1 VTDRRCAAGLLGALL
16 MAAVS
21 GCTTVDHTSTEASAL
36 PAPTGSTAPTYEVQL
51 RGVLDVANAQSGE
64 CGTDAPPT
72 PEPRQQA
79 TLCSADLVLVYT
91 LAPAAV
97 SGSEVTGVEAV
108 FSSAR
113 PVVRIT
119 VSPQGG
125 AGLVRV
131 TNEAMNASPPRNQLA
146 LVSRGRVQTAV
157 PVTDTIDGQV
167 LEISGFDTIDAA
179 RAAAALLQP
188 SAPSAS
194 PASSSASSSASAS
207 SVSASAS
214 ASASSASAAS
224 SS

>member
-1 VTDRRCAAGLLGALL
+1 MTARRCAAVVLAGLLV
-16 MAAVS
+16 AAVS

-51 RGVLDVANAQSGE
+51 RGVLDVANAQTGE
-64 CGTDAPPT
+64 CGTTAPPT
-72 PEPRQQA
+72 PEPQQQA

-131 TNEAMNASPPRNQLA
+131 TSEAMNASPPRNQLA

-167 LEISGFDTIDAA
+167 LEISGFESIDAA

-188 SAPSAS
+188 VDPSAGPRS
-194 PASSSASSSASAS
+194 GSSSTSASSSASS
-207 SVSASAS
+207 
-214 ASASSASAAS
+214 
-224 SS
+224 

>member
-1 VTDRRCAAGLLGALL
+1 VTARRCAAGLLGALL

-51 RGVLDVANAQSGE
+51 RGVLDVANAQTGE

>member
-1 VTDRRCAAGLLGALL
+1 VTARRCAAVVVAALTVS
-16 MAAVS
+16 AVS
-21 GCTTVDHTSTEASAL
+21 GCTTVDHTSTAASAL
-36 PAPTGSTAPTYEVQL
+36 PAPTGSTAATYEVQL
-51 RGVLDVANAQSGE
+51 RGVLDVANAQAGE
-64 CGTDAPPT
+64 CGTTAPPT
-72 PEPRQQA
+72 PEPRRPA

-119 VSPQGG
+119 VTPQGG

-131 TNEAMNASPPRNQLA
+131 TSEAMNASPPRNQLA

-157 PVTDTIDGQV
+157 PVSDTIDGQV
-167 LEISGFDTIDAA
+167 LEISGFDSIDAA

-188 SAPSAS
+188 SAPTPSPTAAS
-194 PASSSASSSASAS
+194 PSSASS
-207 SVSASAS
+207 
-214 ASASSASAAS
+214 
-224 SS
+224 

>member
-1 VTDRRCAAGLLGALL
+1 MTAGRCAAGMLAALL
-16 MAAVS
+16 VAAVS
-21 GCTTVDHTSTEASAL
+21 GCTTVDHTSTEATAL

-51 RGVLDVANAQSGE
+51 RGVLDVANAHTGQ
-64 CGTDAPPT
+64 CGTTAPPM
-72 PEPRQQA
+72 PEPSQQA

-131 TNEAMNASPPRNQLA
+131 TSQAMNATPPRNQLA

-167 LEISGFDTIDAA
+167 LEISGFDSIDAA

-194 PASSSASSSASAS
+194 PTSSPTSA

-214 ASASSASAAS
+214 S
-224 SS
+224 

>member
-1 VTDRRCAAGLLGALL
+1 MTARRCAAVVLAGLLV
-16 MAAVS
+16 AAVS

-51 RGVLDVANAQSGE
+51 RGVLDVANAQTGE
-64 CGTDAPPT
+64 CGTTAPPT
-72 PEPRQQA
+72 PEPQQQA

-131 TNEAMNASPPRNQLA
+131 TSEAMNASPPRNQLA

-167 LEISGFDTIDAA
+167 LESSGFESIDAA
-179 RAAAALLQP
+179 GAAAALLQP
-188 SAPSAS
+188 VDPSAGPRS
-194 PASSSASSSASAS
+194 GSSSTSTSTSASSSASS
-207 SVSASAS
+207 
-214 ASASSASAAS
+214 
-224 SS
+224 